1 MRPLKDNGHP
11 VYPEELDD
19 GDEILAILPD
29 DRIVL
34 ICGHDRFR
42 VGSGYG
48 CGGSNI
54 AEDWLWLDEPV
65 IQAPSGL
72 YARMIEFPA
81 AIKAEAAARKADGR
95 AWVRFEKMVHVTG
108 HQALTDMEIAA
119 EIVSDGWSSIFSRT
133 LW

>member
-1 MRPLKDNGHP
+1 MNFRHHGF
-11 VYPEELDD
+11 PEELDS

-65 IQAPSGL
+65 IHAPSGL
-72 YARMIEFPA
+72 YERMTEFPA
-81 AIKAEAAARKADGR
+81 AIRAEIAARKSDGR
-95 AWVRFEKMVHVTG
+95 AWVRFEKTVHVVG
-108 HQALTDMEIAA
+108 YQALTDVEVAA
-119 EIVSDGWSSIFSRT
+119 KIISDGWSSIFSRIR
-133 LW
+133 W